1 MPAEPRAPAGERMR
15 ALPYFVHNLAPGI
28 RQTWI
33 KLTRRKGAGASMT
46 SQLPRLR
53 PDDTLG
59 NPGAEAGAAIAAPIA
74 VVTDAAGILLGA
86 IDRNRPG
93 LSAVEAMNPAPQT
106 IRPDMTR
113 RLAAFLLR
121 GAPYLLVTTA
131 EGHYLGLYKT

>member
-33 KLTRRKGAGASMT
+33 KLTRRKGVGASMT
-46 SQLPRLR
+46 SLPRVL
-53 PDDTLG
+53 PDDTLDYAG
-59 NPGAEAGAAIAAPIA
+59 TVAGAAIAAPIA

-86 IDRNRPG
+86 IDRSRPG
-93 LSAVEAMNPAPQT
+93 LSAVEAMNPAAQT

-131 EGHYLGLYKT
+131 EGYYLGLYKT